1 MVTMA
6 DRQQTEPIKPSY
18 SRFST
23 EEEWPTTQHYEY

>member
-6 DRQQTEPIKPSY
+6 DRQQTEPIKPPH

-23 EEEWPTTQHYEY
+23 EEPWPTT